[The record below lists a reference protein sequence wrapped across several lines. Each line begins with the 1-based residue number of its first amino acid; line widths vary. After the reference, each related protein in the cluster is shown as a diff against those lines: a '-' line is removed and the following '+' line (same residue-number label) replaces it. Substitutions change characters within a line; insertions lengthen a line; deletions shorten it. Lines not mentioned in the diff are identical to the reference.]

1 MRLSGIRIITL
12 SFALT
17 VITAINVTASGPAG
31 IYAVIDKVV
40 FEPNEQSPERIQLW
54 GVFAFVSGS
63 IKAGTIFEDAP
74 AQRGYL
80 YFNMPAN
87 YTPAQKETVEK
98 EWADLKSVAGTQ
110 QAVAFGDL
118 FYDRAFSD
126 VNDGYVY
133 ASGSAVGIRVR
144 NNTPSAS
151 ALVPYSIN
159 TGIVKLP
166 VTGNHETIVRRLKK
180 GYPKK

>member
-1 MRLSGIRIITL
+1 MRLPGIRIFTL
-12 SFALT
+12 SVALT
-17 VITAINVTASGPAG
+17 VITAINVSASGPAG

-80 YFNMPAN
+80 YFNMPAD
-87 YTPAQKETVEK
+87 YTAAQKETVKK
-98 EWADLKSVAGTQ
+98 EWADLKSVAGTP

-118 FYDRAFSD
+118 FYIRAFSD
-126 VNDGYVY
+126 VNDGNVY
-133 ASGSAVGIRVR
+133 ASGSGVGIRVR
-144 NNTPSAS
+144 SDTPSAS
-151 ALVPYSIN
+151 ALAPYSIN
-159 TGIVKLP
+159 IGIVKLP
-166 VTGNHETIVRRLKK
+166 ATGNHETVVRRLKK
-180 GYPKK
+180 GMPTK